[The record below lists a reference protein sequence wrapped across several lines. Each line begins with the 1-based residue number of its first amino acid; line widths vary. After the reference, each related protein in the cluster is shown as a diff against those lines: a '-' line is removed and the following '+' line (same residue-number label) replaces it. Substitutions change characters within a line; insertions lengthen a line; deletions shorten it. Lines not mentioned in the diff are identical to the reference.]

1 MRMRRRPIA
10 TAAVVGGVA
19 HHAAKSGAEAAAAEG
34 QQQEQAP
41 PAPVPAPVPASAEG
55 GLRSD
60 QMEQLKQLAQL
71 HEQGILTDEEFAEQ
85 KAKVLGG

>member
-1 MRMRRRPIA
+1 MRFRRRPIA

-34 QQQEQAP
+34 QQQEAP
-41 PAPVPAPVPASAEG
+41 PAPAPAEG
-55 GLRSD
+55 GMSSD
-60 QMEQLKQLAQL
+60 EMEQLKQLAQL
-71 HEQGILTDEEFAEQ
+71 HEQGVLTDEEFAAQ

>member
-1 MRMRRRPIA
+1 MRFRRRPIA

-34 QQQEQAP
+34 QQQQEAP
-41 PAPVPAPVPASAEG
+41 PAPAPAEG
-55 GLRSD
+55 GMSSD
-60 QMEQLKQLAQL
+60 EMEQLKQLAQL
-71 HEQGILTDEEFAEQ
+71 HEQGVLTDEEFAAQ

>member
-1 MRMRRRPIA
+1 MRFRRRPIA

-34 QQQEQAP
+34 QQQQEAP
-41 PAPVPAPVPASAEG
+41 PAAAPAPAEG
-55 GLRSD
+55 GMSSD
-60 QMEQLKQLAQL
+60 EMEQLKQLAQL
-71 HEQGILTDEEFAEQ
+71 HEQGVLTDEEFAAQ

>member
-1 MRMRRRPIA
+1 MRMRRSPIA

-41 PAPVPAPVPASAEG
+41 PAPVPASAEG
-55 GLRSD
+55 GMSSD

>member
-1 MRMRRRPIA
+1 MRMRRSPIA
-10 TAAVVGGVA
+10 TAVVVGGVA

-41 PAPVPAPVPASAEG
+41 PAPVPAPAEG
-55 GLRSD
+55 GMSSD

>member
-1 MRMRRRPIA
+1 MRFRRRPIA

-34 QQQEQAP
+34 QQQEAP
-41 PAPVPAPVPASAEG
+41 PAPAPAPVEG
-55 GLRSD
+55 GMSSD
-60 QMEQLKQLAQL
+60 EMEQLKQLAQL
-71 HEQGILTDEEFAEQ
+71 HEQGVLTDEEFAAQ